1 MSFSSLVTATVTN
14 LLKPEQ
20 MLMLSEGLNVFRAAL
35 NPKLDGQ
42 CLSELRLRQDIGC
55 SVVAI
60 KRGEKID
67 VNPDPTQPLALGD
80 ELVLIGSAESEKRYH
95 ELYPEQPANEQE
107 EDSLPKGADDEHGN
121 PEFGEKHEIV
131 IEIGRAS
138 CRERV

>member
-1 MSFSSLVTATVTN
+1 MLFRSLLQAGLKTTPSIIITTHDDDLNIYLTIYCRRLRPDVQIISRASFDRNINTLHRAGANLVMSFSSLVTATVTN

-67 VNPDPTQPLALGD
+67 V
-80 ELVLIGSAESEKRYH
+80 
-95 ELYPEQPANEQE
+95 
-107 EDSLPKGADDEHGN
+107 SLDRKS
-121 PEFGEKHEIV
+121 V
-131 IEIGRAS
+131 
-138 CRERV
+138 V